1 MLMKLCALAGRGNS
15 VVVGMILYPALGVF
29 VLGVALAGCGSPVA
43 RLEQVNE
50 ANCRRIVA
58 ERGQG
63 IDQFTYQKCR
73 AYLMRQD
80 NDTVAGSGR

>member
-1 MLMKLCALAGRGNS
+1 MATGIQWR
-15 VVVGMILYPALGVF
+15 LYAAFGVF
-29 VLGVALAGCGSPVA
+29 VLAVALAGCGSPVA
-43 RLEQVNE
+43 RLEQVDE

-58 ERGQG
+58 ERGHG

-80 NDTVAGSGR
+80 QDAVAGSGR

>member
-1 MLMKLCALAGRGNS
+1 
-15 VVVGMILYPALGVF
+15 VVVGMTLYPALGVF
-29 VLGVALAGCGSPVA
+29 VLAVALAGCGSPVA

-80 NDTVAGSGR
+80 EDTLAGSGR

>member
-15 VVVGMILYPALGVF
+15 VVVGMTLYPALGVF
-29 VLGVALAGCGSPVA
+29 VLAVALAGCGSPVA

-73 AYLMRQD
+73 AYLMRQ
-80 NDTVAGSGR
+80 NEDTPTGSGR